1 VEGVSPD
8 PDKRFAEWYVW
19 AKREV
24 STDNG
29 VGLGVAQAAIEA
41 LEGGAD
47 EQAARL
53 AARRSTAGHSVGL
66 LSRIPPRRRAYAEW
80 YDWAR
85 REIGGDRERLHAAAD
100 AAMRRLDGG
109 GGAAE
114 AAGVARAAVGAP
126 SSPSEPAVGPGPQQA
141 GTAPVPGA
149 PAPVPGAAAPAPV
162 AAAPAPPPPSQSEA
176 VAAPPVV
183 PVAPSPPTPAPAA
196 PAEPAQA
203 APAPFAPVAA
213 APAPPPPPQLGYLA
227 RAKPLPPDAPSHAY
241 AGFWRRLAAY
251 LIDAALLV
259 IGLGILLALVGAVV
273 YFSIATSG
281 QGIEVIALVGF
292 GLVLVLI
299 ALGLCWL
306 YYAGLEGSVWQGT
319 IGKRVLRLVVTDL
332 YGHRIGFGRATGR
345 YFGKIPSALIVLVG
359 FVMVAFTSRKQG
371 LHDLIAGTV
380 VVRQEHLALL
390 TSPATAV
397 QQPAPPAQPSPAP
410 EVQHQ
415 SV

>member
-85 REIGGDRERLHAAAD
+85 REIGGGRDRLHAAAD

-109 GGAAE
+109 GGAAD
-114 AAGVARAAVGAP
+114 AAGAARAAVGAP
-126 SSPSEPAVGPGPQQA
+126 SSPSGPAVGPGTQPA

-149 PAPVPGAAAPAPV
+149 PP
-162 AAAPAPPPPSQSEA
+162 PAPPPPAPSPSESA
-176 VAAPPVV
+176 AAPPIVPV
-183 PVAPSPPTPAPAA
+183 APVAPSPPPMAAPAA
-196 PAEPAQA
+196 PPAPA

-213 APAPPPPPQLGYLA
+213 APAPPPPQLGHLA
-227 RAKPLPPDAPSHAY
+227 RATPLPPDAPSHAY

-259 IGLGILLALVGAVV
+259 IGLGLLLAVVGVVV

-292 GLVLVLI
+292 GLVLVLM

-306 YYAGLEGSVWQGT
+306 YYAGLEGSAWQGT

-332 YGHRIGFGRATGR
+332 YGRRIGFGRATGR

-359 FVMVAFTSRKQG
+359 FVMVAFTQRKQG

-390 TSPATAV
+390 ASPATVA
-397 QQPAPPAQPSPAP
+397 QPPPPPAQPGPAP

>member
-114 AAGVARAAVGAP
+114 AAGAARAAVGAP
-126 SSPSEPAVGPGPQQA
+126 SPPSAPAVGPGPQPA
-141 GTAPVPGA
+141 GTAPVPAA
-149 PAPVPGAAAPAPV
+149 PAPAPPAPPPRPPEAVAAPPAVPVAPVAPVAPSQSPPPPAASAPVSAPAPPPAAAPAPAPLTPV
-162 AAAPAPPPPSQSEA
+162 AAAPAPPA
-176 VAAPPVV
+176 
-183 PVAPSPPTPAPAA
+183 
-196 PAEPAQA
+196 
-203 APAPFAPVAA
+203 
-213 APAPPPPPQLGYLA
+213 PPQLGYLA
-227 RAKPLPPDAPSHAY
+227 RARPLPPDVPSHAY
-241 AGFWRRLAAY
+241 AGFWRRMAAY
-251 LIDAALLV
+251 LIDAALLA
-259 IGLGILLALVGAVV
+259 IGLGILLAVVGVVV
-273 YFSIATSG
+273 YLSIATSG

-306 YYAGLEGSVWQGT
+306 YYAGLEGSAWQGT

-359 FVMVAFTSRKQG
+359 FVMVAFTQRKQG

-380 VVRQEHLALL
+380 VVRQEHVALL
-390 TSPATAV
+390 ASPGNAV
-397 QQPAPPAQPSPAP
+397 PPSAQAGPAP